1 MGHSTPLRGRSAHV
15 RICATRPEGTPPAC
29 SRDPAAAGPGDAPR
43 STAVA
48 FRGPQHGSLFH
59 FLLKSEEEREYRR
72 EEPSPGCSHRQAPT
86 VVKSN
91 L

>member
-29 SRDPAAAGPGDAPR
+29 SRDPEAAGPGNAPR

-48 FRGPQHGSLFH
+48 FRGPSTALFH